1 MEADLYSGMLF
12 FSHSHT
18 RYFDGNSE
26 LGNSSRDDPKRLSD
40 GGQENQIFGIFGKVR
55 AQLEQFHEYRISF
68 FGLCL
73 EMQMLQEANCAIAT
87 LT

>member
-1 MEADLYSGMLF
+1 MVCF
-12 FSHSHT
+12 FFHSHT

-26 LGNSSRDDPKRLSD
+26 LGNSSRDDLKHLSD
-40 GGQENQIFGIFGKVR
+40 GGQENHVFGIFGEVR
-55 AQLEQFHEYRISF
+55 AQPEQIHEYRISF